1 MQIPFF
7 YISQYSPSDNI
18 VQLDEDT
25 SRHIV
30 QVLRM
35 KKGDSLHLTDG
46 KGSLFTASI
55 EDAHKKHCGVQILTT
70 EFITPPSR
78 KISIGISLLKNSN
91 RFEWFLEKV
100 TELGIN
106 EVIPIQ
112 CNRTE
117 RQKFRS
123 DRMNT
128 ILVSALLQSRQV
140 WLPVLH
146 QPISFELL
154 FAQQEVVRSSQ
165 KFIAHCIET
174 EKRNLGDLINESLQ
188 SQIILIGPEGDFT
201 PQEVELAIQNHFIP
215 VALGDTRLRAETAGV
230 AAAVLLRLV

>member
-7 YISQYSPSDNI
+7 YISQYSPSDTI
-18 VQLDEDT
+18 TRLDEDN

-35 KKGDSLHLTDG
+35 KKGDVLHLTDG

-55 EDAHKKHCGVQILTT
+55 EDDHKKHCTVRITHT
-70 EFITPPSR
+70 EFISPASR
-78 KISIGISLLKNSN
+78 HLAIGISPLKNNS
-91 RFEWFLEKV
+91 RFEWFLEKAA
-100 TELGIN
+100 ELGIN
-106 EVIPIQ
+106 EIIPIL

-117 RQKFRS
+117 RQKFRT

-128 ILVSALLQSRQV
+128 ILISALLQSRQV

-146 QPISFELL
+146 EPIGYELL
-154 FAQQEVVRSSQ
+154 FAQQEVVRCAQ
-165 KFIAHCIET
+165 KFIAHCIES
-174 EKRNLGDLINESLQ
+174 EKRNLSDLINESLQ

-201 PQEVELAIQNHFIP
+201 QEEVEFAINNHFIP
-215 VALGDTRLRAETAGV
+215 VALGNTRLRAETAGV
-230 AAAVLLRLV
+230 AAAVLMRLI

>member
-7 YISQYSPSDNI
+7 YISQYSSSDKI
-18 VQLDEDT
+18 IQLDEDT

-35 KKGDSLHLTDG
+35 NKGDTVHLTDG

-55 EDAHKKHCGVQILTT
+55 EDDHKKHCTVRIKNI
-70 EFITPPSR
+70 EFIAPTSR
-78 KISIGISLLKNSN
+78 KILIGISLLKNSS
-91 RFEWFLEKV
+91 RFEWFLEKAAEV
-100 TELGIN
+100 GIN
-106 EVIPIQ
+106 EIVPIQ

-117 RQKFRS
+117 RQKFRR

-128 ILVSALLQSRQV
+128 ILVSAMLQSRQV

-146 QPISFELL
+146 EPIGYELL
-154 FAQQEVVRSSQ
+154 FAQQEVVLASQ
-165 KFIAHCIET
+165 KFIAHCIES
-174 EKRNLGDLINESLQ
+174 EKRNLGDLVNESLR

-201 PQEVELAIQNHFIP
+201 PEEVETATRNHFIP

>member
-7 YISQYSPSDNI
+7 YISQYSPSDTI
-18 VQLDEDT
+18 TRLDEDN

-35 KKGDSLHLTDG
+35 KKGDVLHLTDG

-55 EDAHKKHCGVQILTT
+55 EDDHKKHCTVRITHT
-70 EFITPPSR
+70 EFISPASR
-78 KISIGISLLKNSN
+78 HLAIGISPLKNNS
-91 RFEWFLEKV
+91 RFEWFLEKAA
-100 TELGIN
+100 ELGIN
-106 EVIPIQ
+106 EIIPIL

-117 RQKFRS
+117 RQKFRT

-128 ILVSALLQSRQV
+128 ILISALLQSRQV

-146 QPISFELL
+146 EPIGYELL
-154 FAQQEVVRSSQ
+154 FAQQEVVRCAQ
-165 KFIAHCIET
+165 KFIAHCIES
-174 EKRNLGDLINESLQ
+174 EKRNLSDLINESLR

-201 PQEVELAIQNHFIP
+201 REEVEFAINNHFIP
-215 VALGDTRLRAETAGV
+215 VELGDTRLRAETAGV
-230 AAAVLLRLV
+230 AAAVLMRLI